1 MTVEE
6 LDLVIYRPLP
16 HRSPEALRH
25 DSFLA
30 VVQKDSPD
38 GRGMLIFR
46 DLFML
51 AAVPEEMIK

>member
-1 MTVEE
+1 MDVEE
-6 LDLVIYRPLP
+6 LDLVIYRPLL

-25 DSFLA
+25 DGFLA

-46 DLFML
+46 DLSML
-51 AAVPEEMIK
+51 AAVPEEMTK